1 MRWWKSFG
9 GWRAEQMPEV
19 KIIRR
24 YVDDPDQY
32 KIDTYI
38 RHGGYEPLKKALAEM
53 QPDDL
58 VEMVNASGLRGRGG
72 AGASA
77 GMKWKFM
84 PKAPTPQRPNYLIAN
99 ADESEPG
106 TFNNREIIEKD
117 PHQLLEGLIISAYA
131 LRCRTTFIYC
141 RGEFVLGAQRLAQAI
156 QEARDHGFLGE
167 NILGSGFGTD
177 IILHRGAGAY
187 ICGEETALMDSL
199 EGRRGHPRSRPP
211 FPAIQGLYGM
221 PTTIQNVETLCNIP
235 LLVRHGVEWFRSMGT
250 EKSPGTKILSVSG
263 HVKRP
268 GNYEIILG
276 TPLRE
281 LIHDICGGMRDD
293 RELKAVIP
301 GGSSMPMLPAS
312 MVDVVLDFDSLAAAG
327 SALGS
332 GGVIVFDETT
342 CIVRVCQWI
351 AHFYAHESCGK
362 CVPCRIGTDWIY
374 KIITRIE
381 NGHGRLEDL
390 DLLRDACVSLGGERM
405 LDSRSY
411 CPLGDA
417 AAWPIIWG
425 GLKHFRDEF
434 EYHIRHRHCLAGP
447 DAGPRKAAVVTG
459 SPAHADHLP
468 LVPAH

>member
-1 MRWWKSFG
+1 
-9 GWRAEQMPEV
+9 MPEV
-19 KIIRR
+19 KIIRKN
-24 YVDDPDQY
+24 VENPDQY
-32 KIDTYI
+32 KIEVALQN
-38 RHGGYEPLKKALAEM
+38 GAYEMLKKALGQM

-58 VEMVNASGLRGRGG
+58 VEMVKASGLRGRGG
-72 AGASA
+72 AGAPT
-77 GMKWKFM
+77 GMKWGFM
-84 PKAPTPQRPNYLIAN
+84 PKEPPPTRPNYLICN

-106 TFNNREIIEKD
+106 TFNNREILERD
-117 PHQLLEGLIISAYA
+117 PHLLIEGMIISAYA
-131 LRCRTTFIYC
+131 LRVRTAFIYC

-156 QEARDHGFLGE
+156 QSARERGFLGE
-167 NILGSGFGTD
+167 NILGSGFSTD

-199 EGRRGHPRSRPP
+199 EGRRGHPRSKPP
-211 FPAIQGLYGM
+211 FPAVQGLYAC

-235 LLVRHGVEWFRSMGT
+235 HLVNHGVEWFRSMGT

-281 LIHDICGGMRDD
+281 LVYDICGGMRND

-301 GGSSMPMLPAS
+301 GGSSMPILPAS
-312 MVDVVLDFDSLAAAG
+312 MVDTNMDFDSLQAAG
-327 SALGS
+327 SSLGS
-332 GGVIVFDETT
+332 GGVMVFDDST

-351 AHFYAHESCGK
+351 SHFYAHESCGK

-374 KIITRIE
+374 KIISRIE
-381 NGHGRLEDL
+381 NGQGRMEDL
-390 DLLRDACVSLGGERM
+390 DLLRDACVNLAGERM
-405 LDSRSY
+405 MDSRSY

-434 EYHIRHRHCLAGP
+434 EYHIRRRRCLADSPIG
-447 DAGPRKAAVVTG
+447 KAPTEAATG
-459 SPAHADHLP
+459 VHAHLP